1 MLVLSPAASQSS
13 VNAFGKKLSVRA
25 DRHMIIFFYSS
36 IEGENNS
43 EIEGNILVSVLN
55 MEWLNHWSELTL
67 CSEAIARAEE
77 KWFFHIQV

>member
-13 VNAFGKKLSVRA
+13 VNAFGKNLSVRA

-55 MEWLNHWSELTL
+55 M
-67 CSEAIARAEE
+67 
-77 KWFFHIQV
+77 